1 MHPTWTE
8 QWWPVA
14 YVRDLDQSKPTR
26 FTLLERDLVIW
37 WDPSAALWRAFP
49 DVCPHRLVPLSEGR
63 INERG
68 ELECPY
74 HGWSFDGE
82 GRCQHIP
89 QAEEG
94 TRSDSLRSR
103 CDSLPS
109 ATAQELLFVWTGAPE
124 AADPDAL
131 PLVPQLEDNPESWTV
146 QDTFRDLPM
155 DALTLLENV
164 LDVSHVP
171 FTPPPNRWAAQQCST
186 CAGRDHT
193 GRQGWIFSR
202 LGGGAAARK
211 PWLAIHHV
219 SRSSTDVARPRCQRL
234 CSHPHGC
241 VRRSHSPR

>member
-1 MHPTWTE
+1 MHPLDRTV
-8 QWWPVA
+8 VA
-14 YVRDLDQSKPTR
+14 RGYVRDLDQSKPTR
-26 FTLLERDLVIW
+26 FTLLEHRDLVGSI
-37 WDPSAALWRAFP
+37 SCALAGLP

-109 ATAQELLFVWTGAPE
+109 ATAQGLLFVWTGAPE

-155 DALTLLENV
+155 DALTLLEN
-164 LDVSHVP
+164 S
-171 FTPPPNRWAAQQCST
+171 
-186 CAGRDHT
+186 
-193 GRQGWIFSR
+193 
-202 LGGGAAARK
+202 
-211 PWLAIHHV
+211 
-219 SRSSTDVARPRCQRL
+219 
-234 CSHPHGC
+234 
-241 VRRSHSPR
+241 